1 MSRIVHIALKCA
13 SEEKL
18 NSAKKFYEDIFG
30 IYETKR
36 THERGHISQH
46 MTDGNIDLALMCYDS
61 ENEKEAKLAGA
72 GPQIH
77 HIGIEVES
85 REGMIKKIEENGG
98 TIFSDRAEGA
108 LKYHAPDGTLG
119 EIVAKGRYPT
129 DNPNSRTRI
138 SHVVFWVN
146 DLSVATAFYTN
157 VFEFTVVKKVQEE
170 STVVLTDGDTTLTLR
185 QCHEGEK
192 PAIKLWGM
200 EVEALPTVIEQI
212 GQYGGSIVAKVEGRS
227 VTYIGPDESMGEV
240 VAK

>member
-1 MSRIVHIALKCA
+1 M
-13 SEEKL
+13 E
-18 NSAKKFYEDIFG
+18 FYKDIFG
-30 IYETKR
+30 LYETKR
-36 THERGHISQH
+36 THKRGHISQH

-77 HIGIEVES
+77 HIGIEVEN
-85 REGMIKKIEENGG
+85 REGMIQKIEQNGG

-138 SHVVFWVN
+138 SHVVFLVN

-157 VFEFTVVKKVQEE
+157 VFEFTVFETEQEE

-185 QCHEGEK
+185 QCQEGEK

-200 EVEALPTVIEQI
+200 EVDELSAVIEQI
-212 GQYGGSIVAKVEGRS
+212 GQHGGSVVAKVEGTS
-227 VTYIGPDESMGEV
+227 VTYIGPDENIGEV